1 MRRTIA
7 NWCLNNRSV
16 SFLVLGLITAFFAAG
31 LPNVQIKTVFSD
43 LLPKGHPFAET
54 FRDHPNFGN
63 PLTMSV
69 MFKVRDGTIYNSE
82 TLEKVWQFTRDID
95 LAPAV
100 DHNQVLSITTEK
112 ARYAEATPY
121 GIDIRPM
128 MGDEVPQTEAEVED
142 FRRRVEASPLTRDFL
157 VSPDGTATIIRAT
170 FIEHRLDYSE
180 SFQYVQG
187 LVEAARDERHEVH
200 LAGQPALTGWVFQH
214 QRQMLWIFGATLV
227 ALILALIGYM
237 RNVSGVITPIVT
249 GLVSGIWGFGLMGWL
264 GAPIEP
270 LLLLVPLLLVA
281 RAFSHTV
288 QFSERFYEMRAKT
301 GDKVSAAETAL
312 RVMMG
317 PGILGVITDAAAI
330 VLIALTPIPAM
341 ERFALFC
348 GFWTL
353 MLIPTSVFLAPLV
366 LTLLPTPR
374 NMRDGKSAVRQ
385 RAGERFEQCV
395 LGGIASLSYGW
406 RAWITGTV
414 MLVIAVI
421 ALILTLR
428 IEIGNPVE
436 GSDLLWRD
444 SEFNRA
450 VRAINDHFPGVNT
463 LEIVLESKP
472 DSGQGPNRIA
482 RQAEAVEV
490 MTRIQDRF
498 ERGDGPPTATLS
510 FADYLMEG
518 NRLFSGGHAKWAP
531 LDPTRDAVN
540 AAASATMMN
549 TSPVAFSHVIDYE
562 QKNATVSIW
571 YPDNRQATVD
581 HALDRARSIVDE
593 IGVDH
598 DNFRIRLATGTIAL
612 QQAMNDVV
620 ADHYWIIVTTLNSII
635 FLICSF
641 AYRSLVA
648 GLVLLVPVNLSNFI
662 ITSCMSLMGIGLD
675 INSLLVSAVGVGVGI
690 DYGIYLLSRM
700 CEEYKLQNRS
710 TSLTIDR
717 AVRTTGRAILF
728 TATIMLIGIL
738 PWYFF
743 SDLKFLADM
752 GLLLAMVMMINMA
765 MALLVLPLLVWFLRP
780 RFLDRTDLFVT
791 EEVEPRPEVGAF
803 A

>member
-1 MRRTIA
+1 MRYRIA
-7 NWCLNNRSV
+7 SWILNNRILALAV
-16 SFLVLGLITAFFAAG
+16 ITLITAFFAAG
-31 LPNVQIKTVFSD
+31 LQGVQIKTVFSD
-43 LLPKGHPFAET
+43 LLPEGHPFAET
-54 FRDHPNFGN
+54 YRDHPNFGN

-69 MFKVRDGTIYNSE
+69 MFKVRDGTIYNPE
-82 TLEKVWQFTRDID
+82 TLEQVWQFTRDID

-121 GIDIRPM
+121 GVDIRPL
-128 MGDEVPQTEAEVED
+128 MGDEAPRTEAEVEE
-142 FRRRVEASPLTRDFL
+142 FRRRVEASPLIRDFL
-157 VSPDGTATIIRAT
+157 VSPDGTATIINAT

-180 SFQYVQG
+180 SFQYVQD

-200 LAGQPALTGWVFQH
+200 LAGQPALTGWVFQY
-214 QRQMLWIFGATLV
+214 QRQMLWIFGVTLA

-249 GLVSGIWGFGLMGWL
+249 GLVSAIWGFGLMGWL

-288 QFSERFYEMRAKT
+288 QFSERFYEMRAEL
-301 GDKVSAAETAL
+301 GDKISAAETAL

-330 VLIALTPIPAM
+330 ILIALAPIPAM

-353 MLIPTSVFLAPLV
+353 MLIPTSVFLAPIV
-366 LTLLPTPR
+366 LTLLPTPL
-374 NMRDGKSAVRQ
+374 NMRDGKLAGRQ
-385 RAGERFEQCV
+385 LAGDHLDQRV
-395 LGGIASLSYGW
+395 LGVIAGLSHDW
-406 RAWITGTV
+406 RAWITGLV
-414 MLVIAVI
+414 MLVVAAI
-421 ALILTLR
+421 ALILTLN

-444 SEFNRA
+444 SEFNQS
-450 VRAINDHFPGVNT
+450 VREINDHFPGVNT
-463 LEIVLESKP
+463 LEIVLEGKQNK
-472 DSGQGPNRIA
+472 GKGPNRIA
-482 RQAEAVEV
+482 RQVEAVEL
-490 MTRIQDRF
+490 MMQIQDHF
-498 ERGDGPPTATLS
+498 ERGEDPPTATLS

-518 NRLFSGGHAKWAP
+518 NRLFSGGHAKWTP
-531 LDPTRDAVN
+531 LDPTREAVN

-549 TSPVAFSHVIDYE
+549 TNPVAFSHVIDYE
-562 QKNATVSIW
+562 QKNATVSVW

-581 HALDRARSIVDE
+581 HALDRARSIVQD

-598 DNFRIRLATGTIAL
+598 ENFRVRLATGTIAL

-620 ADHYWIIVTTLNSII
+620 SEHYWIIVATLNLII
-635 FLICSF
+635 FLICGF
-641 AYRSLVA
+641 AYRSLLA
-648 GLVLLVPVNLSNFI
+648 GLVLLVPVNLSNFV
-662 ITSCMSLMGIGLD
+662 ITACMSLMGIGLD
-675 INSLLVSAVGVGVGI
+675 INSLLVAAVGVGVGI

-700 CEEYKLQNRS
+700 CEEYKLQGRS
-710 TSLTIDR
+710 ISLTIDR
-717 AVRTTGRAILF
+717 AVRTTGRAIMF

-752 GLLLAMVMMINMA
+752 GLLLAMVMMINMV
-765 MALLVLPLLVWFLRP
+765 MALIVLPLLIWFLRP

-791 EEVEPRPEVGAF
+791 EDVVLRPNRVAF